1 MNNFGGF
8 KTYVLEFM
16 WTFCEY
22 YYTHDVVFSL
32 YIVEMS
38 FAGYTT
44 YMTLIE
50 QDNKWNQWTSWYMK

>member
-1 MNNFGGF
+1 M
-8 KTYVLEFM
+8 LEFM